1 MFLPPIPDPGK
12 ILCVGVNY
20 ASHLKETGRPPQQYP
35 LLFSRFSDSV
45 VGADNSLVKPKESE
59 RLDYE
64 GELAVIIGKGGR
76 RISKQK
82 AFEHVA
88 GYSCF
93 NDGSI
98 RDWHSHSSQV
108 LPGKNF
114 PCSGA
119 FGPWMA
125 TADEVPNI
133 EKSILTTTVNGK
145 EVQRATISDLVF
157 DISTLI
163 EYCSTFCILEPGDVI
178 VTGTTSGVGAHRD
191 PPLWL
196 RDGDVV
202 EIELTGIG
210 LLRNR
215 VRAE

>member
-1 MFLPPIPDPGK
+1 VFLPPIPDPGK

-145 EVQRATISDLVF
+145 KFNEQPFPIWCSISRL
-157 DISTLI
+157 
-163 EYCSTFCILEPGDVI
+163 
-178 VTGTTSGVGAHRD
+178 
-191 PPLWL
+191 
-196 RDGDVV
+196 
-202 EIELTGIG
+202 
-210 LLRNR
+210 
-215 VRAE
+215 